1 MLSVH
6 ADTHTPRHDT
16 RKYRATGAV
25 HHHLIKRQL
34 RCKCALVVAS
44 ADPRDVH
51 DLCLLVGFGA
61 DAVYPYMVYRCFIAL
76 GDELHHDGEKKA
88 SSSPQQP
95 QLKKDLLTPCPAI
108 GKYRSA
114 IDKGILK
121 VMAKMGISTL
131 ASYKGAQVFEAV
143 GLGRDVVK
151 TCFKGVSSRLS
162 GTVIFLLAY
171 YECVGNIHSIFTL
184 QPVVGATRS
193 VLPPFRC
200 YAAQV
205 ARKGLRSWCAQD
217 AAQCGPVPLAR
228 RRRGARSRPN
238 VHRRPHTHT
247 TRGT

>member
-1 MLSVH
+1 
-6 ADTHTPRHDT
+6 
-16 RKYRATGAV
+16 V

-76 GDELHHDGEKKA
+76 GDELQHDGEKEKELTA

-95 QLKKDLLTPCPAI
+95 QSQLKKDLLTPCPAI

-114 IDKGILK
+114 VDKGILK

-151 TCFKGVSSRLS
+151 TCFEGVSSRLS
-162 GTVIFLLAY
+162 GTVIFSLGLL
-171 YECVGNIHSIFTL
+171 
-184 QPVVGATRS
+184 
-193 VLPPFRC
+193 
-200 YAAQV
+200 
-205 ARKGLRSWCAQD
+205 
-217 AAQCGPVPLAR
+217 
-228 RRRGARSRPN
+228 
-238 VHRRPHTHT
+238 
-247 TRGT
+247 

>member
-1 MLSVH
+1 MLSMH

-76 GDELHHDGEKKA
+76 GDELQHDGEKKA

-114 IDKGILK
+114 VDKGILK

-151 TCFKGVSSRLS
+151 TCFEGVSSRLS
-162 GTVIFLLAY
+162 GTVIFSLGLLCICWQY
-171 YECVGNIHSIFTL
+171 S
-184 QPVVGATRS
+184 
-193 VLPPFRC
+193 
-200 YAAQV
+200 
-205 ARKGLRSWCAQD
+205 
-217 AAQCGPVPLAR
+217 
-228 RRRGARSRPN
+228 
-238 VHRRPHTHT
+238 
-247 TRGT
+247 

>member
-1 MLSVH
+1 
-6 ADTHTPRHDT
+6 
-16 RKYRATGAV
+16 V

-76 GDELHHDGEKKA
+76 GDELQHDGEKEKELTA

-95 QLKKDLLTPCPAI
+95 QSQLKKDLLTPCPAI

-114 IDKGILK
+114 VDKGILK

-131 ASYKGAQVFEAV
+131 GSYKGAQVFEAV

-151 TCFKGVSSRLS
+151 TCFEGVSSRLS
-162 GTVIFLLAY
+162 GTVIFSLGLL
-171 YECVGNIHSIFTL
+171 
-184 QPVVGATRS
+184 
-193 VLPPFRC
+193 
-200 YAAQV
+200 
-205 ARKGLRSWCAQD
+205 
-217 AAQCGPVPLAR
+217 
-228 RRRGARSRPN
+228 
-238 VHRRPHTHT
+238 
-247 TRGT
+247 